1 MTLKQSRKGKKDMQN
16 TDLVTINE
24 ETKEMI
30 IKLTDSPIEFLS
42 LLTSILLANLD
53 TLAEHSDR
61 IIAKAY
67 AFATAK
73 SICDEYDVYDDLQKY
88 RNVRSDSTN

>member
-1 MTLKQSRKGKKDMQN
+1 MQN

-30 IKLTDSPIEFLS
+30 IKLTDSLS
-42 LLTSILLANLD
+42 LLTSILLANLE

-61 IIAKAY
+61 IIANAC
-67 AFATAK
+67 AFAIVK
-73 SICDEYDVYDDLQKY
+73 SICEEYDVYDDLQKY